1 MIQNQTTVWSSG
13 FTATAGSEITV
24 VTSDPISD
32 FRQDNEQVYV
42 QVGDVVYG
50 PTPVGLGTETFAITN
65 TGSVTILH
73 YSEIN
78 GLQTSAN
85 SVEFEICGTG
95 LAQTVIDHSG
105 NND

>member
-1 MIQNQTTVWSSG
+1 MIQNQTTVWGSG
-13 FTATAGSEITV
+13 LTAAAGSEITI

-32 FRQDNEQVYV
+32 VRQDHEQVYV

-50 PTPVGLGTETFAITN
+50 PTPVGLGTETFEITN

-85 SVEFEICGTG
+85 SVEFELCGTG
-95 LAQTVIDHSG
+95 LTQTVVDHSAT
-105 NND
+105 DD